1 MDLVKYIIVGG
12 ICLFIGFILS
22 ILVRNIFTG
31 IISAVLL
38 FGGYLLWSL
47 FNSAKKAPPTIPPQS
62 PPSQNL

>member
-12 ICLFIGFILS
+12 VCLFIGFILS

-31 IISAVLL
+31 IGSAVLF

-47 FNSAKKAPPTIPPQS
+47 YSSAKKAPPAIPPQG
-62 PPSQNL
+62 PPNQNL

>member
-12 ICLFIGFILS
+12 VCLFIGFILS

-31 IISAVLL
+31 IISAALL

-47 FNSAKKAPPTIPPQS
+47 YNSAKKAPPHI
-62 PPSQNL
+62 